1 MTNDTLIENNFTGF
15 SRGEGAV
22 VVVLRPLKLNSLRN
36 RVANDTFVW
45 SNNNDLFFGIKRT
58 GESVFLPWRL
68 CVIRVDVA
76 MAMQC
81 TSNNKADSLVQQGQA
96 APGSQ
101 VAI

>member
-1 MTNDTLIENNFTGF
+1 MTNDTLI
-15 SRGEGAV
+15 V
-22 VVVLRPLKLNSLRN
+22 RN

-76 MAMQC
+76 MAVQC
-81 TSNNKADSLVQQGQA
+81 TSNNKAHSLVQQGQA

-101 VAI
+101 VSIKGNRHKQPSGKIQLQCRHKGIRPG